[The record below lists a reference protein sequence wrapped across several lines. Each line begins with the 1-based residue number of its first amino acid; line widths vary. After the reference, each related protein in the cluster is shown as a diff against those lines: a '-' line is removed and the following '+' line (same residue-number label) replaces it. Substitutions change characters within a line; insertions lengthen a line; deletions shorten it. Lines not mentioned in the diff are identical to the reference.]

1 LKLKQSFFIS
11 LWFVFLTF
19 PLMVIRVNTIEKVVV
34 WRWRNLFYVALGS
47 FIISLVWQYFLARRA
62 VRPLTSAAGEA
73 AGGKFFLR
81 VMADPQ
87 ISRLW
92 RPLLGL
98 FLLGLFLL
106 ASPFF
111 LSVYHTNVMTTA
123 LIYIVLGL
131 GLNIMVGLTGLL
143 NLGYVAFYAVGAYC
157 YALLNH
163 HFGVGFWT
171 ALPLGAL
178 AGSLAGLL
186 LALPVIR
193 LRGDY
198 LAIVTL
204 GFGEITRLILENW
217 NEFSF
222 GPSGISHISAPG
234 FFGVNLG
241 VKALTVY
248 IYFLMLGFCLAT
260 IFVVRRWQD
269 SRIGRAWVAIRED
282 ETASQAMGIDTARA
296 KRTAFAIGAGLAG
309 MMGVVFAAKT
319 TFINPASFNFIESA
333 MILSIVVLGGIG
345 SIPGIITAALLL
357 ILLPEYLRVFSDYRM
372 LIFGMAMVLMMTFR
386 PQGIIPYVRRTY
398 EFHFQGDSRS
408 NNEGRS

>member
-1 LKLKQSFFIS
+1 MKKSLLIS
-11 LWFVFLTF
+11 LWFVLLTF
-19 PLMVIRVNTIEKVVV
+19 PVMVIRVNTIEKVVI
-34 WRWRNLFYVALGS
+34 WRWWNLVYVALGS
-47 FIISLVWQYFLARRA
+47 FLVSLIWQHWLERRTVKPAPVAAKETTLRKSPRRLPASPYLPRWGGA
-62 VRPLTSAAGEA
+62 V
-73 AGGKFFLR
+73 
-81 VMADPQ
+81 
-87 ISRLW
+87 
-92 RPLLGL
+92 
-98 FLLGLFLL
+98 LGLFLL
-106 ASPFF
+106 ASPFV

-123 LIYIVLGL
+123 FIYIVLGL
-131 GLNIMVGLTGLL
+131 GLNIIVGLTGLL

-163 HFGVGFWT
+163 HFGVGFWL

-186 LALPVIR
+186 LALPVMR

-222 GPSGISHISAPG
+222 GPSGISHISPPG
-234 FFGVNLG
+234 FFGISLG
-241 VKALTVY
+241 VKALTIY
-248 IYFLMLGFCLAT
+248 IYFLVLAFCLAT
-260 IFVVRRWQD
+260 VLVVRRWQD
-269 SRIGRAWVAIRED
+269 SRVGRAWVAIREN

-319 TFINPASFNFIESA
+319 SFINPASFNFIESA

-345 SIPGIITAALLL
+345 SIPGIIVAAVLL
-357 ILLPEYLRVFSDYRM
+357 IMLPEYLRVFSDYRM
-372 LIFGMAMVLMMTFR
+372 LIFGIAMVGMMTFR

-398 EFHFQGDSRS
+398 EFRPRGNSPVE
-408 NNEGRS
+408 NEGRS

>member
-1 LKLKQSFFIS
+1 
-11 LWFVFLTF
+11 
-19 PLMVIRVNTIEKVVV
+19 MAIRVNTIEKVVE
-34 WRWRNLFYVALGS
+34 WRWWNMFYVALAS
-47 FIISLVWQYFLARRA
+47 FFISLLWQHFLTRRA
-62 VRPLTSAAGEA
+62 GRPFTLAAGETTNEKSFRRVL
-73 AGGKFFLR
+73 AG
-81 VMADPQ
+81 PQ

-92 RPLLGL
+92 RALLGL
-98 FLLGLFLL
+98 FLLS
-106 ASPFF
+106 SPFF
-111 LSVYHTNVMTTA
+111 FSVYHTNVMTTA
-123 LIYIVLGL
+123 LVYIVLGL
-131 GLNIMVGLTGLL
+131 GLNIIVGLTGLL

-222 GPSGISHISAPG
+222 GPSGISHISPPG
-234 FFGVNLG
+234 LFGISLS
-241 VKALTVY
+241 VKALNVY

-260 IFVVRRWQD
+260 IFVVRRWQN

-309 MMGVVFAAKT
+309 MMGVIFAAKT

-357 ILLPEYLRVFSDYRM
+357 IILPEYLRVFSDYRM

-398 EFHFQGDSRS
+398 EFHPQSGPQG
-408 NNEGRS
+408 NN

>member
-1 LKLKQSFFIS
+1 
-11 LWFVFLTF
+11 
-19 PLMVIRVNTIEKVVV
+19 MVIRVNTIEKVVE
-34 WRWRNLFYVALGS
+34 WRWRNMFYVALGS
-47 FIISLVWQYFLARRA
+47 FFISLVWQHFLEKRA
-62 VRPLTSAAGEA
+62 GRPFQLATGEA
-73 AGGKFFLR
+73 VPEKLSHR
-81 VMADPQ
+81 VLADPQ

-92 RPLLGL
+92 RALLGL
-98 FLLGLFLL
+98 FLLG
-106 ASPFF
+106 SPFF
-111 LSVYHTNVMTTA
+111 LSVYHTNVLTTA
-123 LIYIVLGL
+123 CVYIVLGL
-131 GLNIMVGLTGLL
+131 GLNIIVGLTGLL

-163 HFGVGFWT
+163 HFGVGFWA

-178 AGSLAGLL
+178 AGSMAGLL

-222 GPSGISHISAPG
+222 GPSGISHIPPPG
-234 FFGVNLG
+234 FFGISLS

-260 IFVVRRWQD
+260 IFVVRRWQN
-269 SRIGRAWVAIRED
+269 SRIGRAWIAIRED

-296 KRTAFAIGAGLAG
+296 KMAAFAIGAGLAG

-345 SIPGIITAALLL
+345 SIPGIIVAALLL
-357 ILLPEYLRVFSDYRM
+357 IMLPEYLRVFSDYRM
-372 LIFGMAMVLMMTFR
+372 LIFGIAMVLMMTFR
-386 PQGIIPYVRRTY
+386 PEGIIPYVRRTY
-398 EFHFQGDSRS
+398 EFHPHGNPQGE
-408 NNEGRS
+408 NEGRS

>member
-1 LKLKQSFFIS
+1 MKLKQSFFIS
-11 LWFVFLTF
+11 LWFIFLTF
-19 PLMVIRVNTIEKVVV
+19 PILAIRVNTIEKVVQ
-34 WRWRNLFYVALGS
+34 WRWWNMFYVGLGS
-47 FIISLVWQYFLARRA
+47 FVLSLAWLYFLEKREP
-62 VRPLTSAAGEA
+62 VRPLPFAAEPVKERFA
-73 AGGKFFLR
+73 RPSLAGSEK
-81 VMADPQ
+81 
-87 ISRLW
+87 IRLLW
-92 RPLLGL
+92 LLPAL
-98 FLLGLFLL
+98 FLLS
-106 ASPFF
+106 SPFF
-111 LSVYHTNVMTTA
+111 LSTYYTNVMTTA
-123 LIYIVLGL
+123 LIYVVLGL
-131 GLNIMVGLTGLL
+131 GLNVIVGLTGLL

-163 HFGVGFWT
+163 HFGVGFWV

-178 AGSLAGLL
+178 AGGLAGIL

-217 NEFSF
+217 NAFSF
-222 GPSGISHISAPG
+222 GPSGISHIAPPG
-234 FFGVNLG
+234 FFGI
-241 VKALTVY
+241 ALTVPQVTIY
-248 IYFLMLGFCLAT
+248 IYFLMLAFCLFT
-260 IFVVRRWQD
+260 VFVVRRLQY

-309 MMGVVFAAKT
+309 LMGGVFAAKT

-345 SIPGIITAALLL
+345 SIPGIILAALMI
-357 ILLPEYLRVFSDYRM
+357 ILLPEYLRIFSDYRM
-372 LIFGMAMVLMMTFR
+372 LIFGAAMVVMMIFR

-398 EFHFQGDSRS
+398 EFHLSDSDKARL
-408 NNEGRS
+408 